1 MASPCISPEGLSVRT
16 DRYWPSGDNRGLLTR
31 ERLAKALTGRSPA
44 VAPEAGVAGSDV
56 DAAAVPQAQA
66 NASSAKTASFRA
78 NMRPSP
84 SLPVPRIAQ
93 AFRPGTGTVKKPVPD
108 FPRDDDC
115 ERWLRRVPRHRK
127 RALSS
132 RVPHAPVWP

>member
-31 ERLAKALTGRSPA
+31 ERLAKALTGRSRA

-56 DAAAVPQAQA
+56 DATAMPQAQA
-66 NASSAKTASFRA
+66 DASSAETASFRA

-84 SLPVPRIAQ
+84 IASR
-93 AFRPGTGTVKKPVPD
+93 AKD
-108 FPRDDDC
+108 SSSFPA
-115 ERWLRRVPRHRK
+115 RHRNSEAT
-127 RALSS
+127 RSGLPG
-132 RVPHAPVWP
+132 R

>member
-44 VAPEAGVAGSDV
+44 VAPEAGVARSDV

-66 NASSAKTASFRA
+66 DASSAETASFRA

-84 SLPVPRIAQ
+84 IAPRA
-93 AFRPGTGTVKKPVPD
+93 KD
-108 FPRDDDC
+108 SSSFPA
-115 ERWLRRVPRHRK
+115 RHRNSEET
-127 RALSS
+127 RSGLPG
-132 RVPHAPVWP
+132 R